1 MKKAPFYYS
10 QGIYWFLLSLVVSC
24 GNDMITKYLRM
35 DMPSLHSLQITFLRT
50 FFGLVG
56 LSAYLCYAQPKLK
69 TNYLKVH
76 ILRGAIFSV
85 ASGLWTYGLGNENIT
100 MATLISFTIPIFV
113 LMISAIWLREKVS
126 MQLALATF
134 IGFLGIAVTLSPQY
148 SARGVYW
155 NSYVACFVGA
165 AILFACLDVMHKY
178 YIHQDSMLRNMLY
191 MMLATLGFT
200 APFAYAYW
208 QWLSLRQWAL
218 FFLLGLGGDLIVYC
232 FLKAYK
238 MTTLVSL
245 APLRYVELFFSMLG
259 SIYCFQEQLPYR
271 LWGGL
276 LIVPAV
282 LSIIHNQRI
291 QRVNGKLQAKNIK
304 KPKEDQPNL
313 RNVQ

>member
-1 MKKAPFYYS
+1 MKKVPLYYW
-10 QGIYWFLLSLVVSC
+10 QGVGWFLLSLVVSC
-24 GNDMITKYLRM
+24 GNDVITKYLRM
-35 DMPSLHSLQITFLRT
+35 DMPDLHPLQVTFLRT

-56 LSAYLCYAQPKLK
+56 LSGYLHYAQPKLK

-85 ASGLWTYGLGNENIT
+85 ASALWTYSLGYENIT

-113 LMISAIWLREKVS
+113 LVISAVWLQERVS
-126 MQLALATF
+126 LRLVLATLL
-134 IGFLGIAVTLSPQY
+134 GFAGIVVTLSPQY
-148 SARGVYW
+148 SAGGLHW
-155 NSYVACFVGA
+155 NSYAACFVGA
-165 AILFACLDVMHKY
+165 AILFACLDVMHKH
-178 YIHQDSMLRNMLY
+178 YIHQDSMFSNMLY
-191 MMLATLGFT
+191 TTLATLGFT

-208 QWLSLRQWAL
+208 QWLSPTQWGL

-245 APLRYVELFFSMLG
+245 APLRYVELFFSMLS
-259 SIYCFQEQLPYR
+259 SIYCFQEWPPYA

-282 LSIIHNQRI
+282 LAIIYEQ
-291 QRVNGKLQAKNIK
+291 QTQEVNCKLQIRGVKNS
-304 KPKEDQPNL
+304 
-313 RNVQ
+313 